1 MVGVT
6 PPRAPRLTRLAT
18 IVVLAGLVSGC
29 ATAPPAPATP
39 PDQEETTM
47 TAVTVTD
54 AVAASDP
61 RIADVLTVKVTQS
74 GLARVMSIAVSITGD
89 EPVSS
94 ETVRSIAVAALQN
107 ATSDIDDLKIL
118 ARSASDTEV
127 ILDLSAAGEGLPEE
141 VEWVWLSSSLQL
153 IGADLSELSTG

>member
-1 MVGVT
+1 M
-6 PPRAPRLTRLAT
+6 
-18 IVVLAGLVSGC
+18 
-29 ATAPPAPATP
+29 
-39 PDQEETTM
+39 TT
-47 TAVTVTD
+47 VTVTD

-153 IGADLSELSTG
+153 IGADLSELSAG